1 MKKTTSQLP
10 LEEVSPGMVVAAP
23 ILDEGGR
30 VLLPAGSTLS
40 EGVIASLERRDIASV
55 TVEVEVQMDPAEA
68 EARRVRL
75 KAQLDHLFRHAG
87 EGEEMH
93 ALYAAVLDFSL
104 EHRS

>member
-1 MKKTTSQLP
+1 MKKTLSQLP
-10 LEEVSPGMVVAAP
+10 LEEVLPGMVVAAP
-23 ILDEGGR
+23 IIDAGGR

-40 EGVIASLERRDIASV
+40 EGVITSLARRDIASL
-55 TVEVEVQMDPAEA
+55 TVEVEVPLDPAEA
-68 EARRVRL
+68 EARRARI

-93 ALYAAVLDFSL
+93 ALYGAILDFSL